1 MVALLRSA
9 GYAVDHV
16 EEGALVLEVASE
28 EAYSLIILDIGL
40 PDMSGFDVLKQL
52 RREGVATPVLLLTA
66 RDAVKDRVAG
76 LDLGGD
82 DYMLKPFDPTELEA
96 RVRALVRRGHGAASP
111 VISVGP
117 LTCDPSTGTVTINGR
132 AIDLRRREWALLQCL
147 VSRPGKVVSRER
159 LVSEL
164 FSHDEP
170 VGPNALELY
179 VARLRKK
186 LQPDGPAIRTLRG
199 LGYMIENP

>member
-1 MVALLRSA
+1 M
-9 GYAVDHV
+9 
-16 EEGALVLEVASE
+16 VLEVAAE
-28 EAYSLIILDIGL
+28 EAYGLIILDIGL

-52 RREGVATPVLLLTA
+52 RRAGLQTPVLLLTA

-96 RVRALVRRGHGAASP
+96 RVRALVRRSHGAGSP
-111 VISVGP
+111 LLSAGGLV
-117 LTCDPSTGTVTINGR
+117 CDPSTGTVTINDR
-132 AIDLRRREWALLQCL
+132 PIELRRRERALLQCL
-147 VSRPGKVVSRER
+147 LARPGKVVSRER
-159 LVSEL
+159 LSSEL
-164 FSHDEP
+164 FGHDEP

-186 LQPDGPAIRTLRG
+186 LQPDGPTIRTLRG
-199 LGYMIENP
+199 LGYMIDNA

>member
-1 MVALLRSA
+1 M
-9 GYAVDHV
+9 
-16 EEGALVLEVASE
+16 VLEVAAE
-28 EAYSLIILDIGL
+28 EAYGLIILDIGL

-52 RREGVATPVLLLTA
+52 RRAGLQTPVLLLTA

-96 RVRALVRRGHGAASP
+96 RVRALVRRSHGAGSP
-111 VISVGP
+111 LLSVGG
-117 LTCDPSTGTVTINGR
+117 LVCDPSTGTVTIKDR
-132 AIDLRRREWALLQCL
+132 PIELRRRELALLQCL
-147 VSRPGKVVSRER
+147 LSRPGKVVSRER
-159 LVSEL
+159 LSSEL
-164 FSHDEP
+164 FGHDEP

-186 LQPDGPAIRTLRG
+186 LQPDGPTIRTLRG
-199 LGYMIENP
+199 LGYMIDDA